1 MKRNYFLVFT
11 LILVLLI
18 SACSSKTTQ
27 GKIQSDAEQNK
38 AVTVETPPSQK
49 KEYQTQVA
57 IIGMNDQ
64 ALEAA
69 TSALEYG
76 CQSVL
81 IFANGQPIASDTI
94 SAHPELT
101 FVTEGVA
108 QGILMTTDGSIRGI
122 NGLYEG
128 NSLSIRCSTVI
139 LADNPQRP
147 EVASLVAFLSQD
159 EKGNLHADNKGQLLR
174 QNTAAQG
181 VPSKCG
187 VPLTVAGSEEEL
199 PSGLVPVAGL
209 YALSSALGTN
219 AQTLP
224 PAELGKLVAAKQKM
238 SGIQLISL
246 NN

>member
-1 MKRNYFLVFT
+1 MKRNCFLVFI
-11 LILVLLI
+11 LMLVLLI
-18 SACSSKTTQ
+18 SACSSKTEQ
-27 GKIQSDAEQNK
+27 AKLQSDVGQNT
-38 AVTVETPPSQK
+38 AVAQETPLSQK

-69 TSALEYG
+69 ASALEYG

-108 QGILMTTDGSIRGI
+108 QGILMSFDGTIRGI
-122 NGLYEG
+122 NGLQEG

-139 LADNPQRP
+139 LADNLQRP
-147 EVASLVAFLSQD
+147 EVASLVAFLSHD

-174 QNTAAQG
+174 QNIASQG
-181 VPSKCG
+181 VPTKCG
-187 VPLTVAGSEEEL
+187 VPLTVASSGEEL
-199 PSGLVPVAGL
+199 PSGLVPVAGF
-209 YALSSALGTN
+209 YALSSALGSD
-219 AQTLP
+219 AQTIP

-238 SGIQLISL
+238 SGVQLISL

>member
-1 MKRNYFLVFT
+1 MKRNCFFIFT
-11 LILVLLI
+11 LMLILLI
-18 SACSSKTTQ
+18 CACSSKTTQ
-27 GKIQSDAEQNK
+27 GKIQLDAEQNK
-38 AVTVETPPSQK
+38 AVTMETPPSQK
-49 KEYQTQVA
+49 TEYQTQIA

-81 IFANGQPIASDTI
+81 IFANGLPIASDIIT
-94 SAHPELT
+94 AHPEFT

-122 NGLYEG
+122 NGLHKG

-174 QNTAAQG
+174 QNTASQG
-181 VPSKCG
+181 VPTKCG
-187 VPLTVAGSEEEL
+187 VPLTVAGSGEEL

-209 YALSSALGTN
+209 YALSSALGTD

-238 SGIQLISL
+238 SSIQLISL
-246 NN
+246 GN